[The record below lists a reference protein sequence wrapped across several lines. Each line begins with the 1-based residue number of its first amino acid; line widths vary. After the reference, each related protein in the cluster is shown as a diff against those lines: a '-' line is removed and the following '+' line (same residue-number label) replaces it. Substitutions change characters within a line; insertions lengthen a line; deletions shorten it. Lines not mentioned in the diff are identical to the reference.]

1 MLTRTIVTLILGPL
15 VLAILFWAPP
25 LPFFLFILL
34 VAELTFAEYLQLIP
48 GLAAP
53 RRNWLMGLA
62 AAIVAGCSFGPG
74 FLAPL
79 RMLFILIVIFLA
91 LVIHSVATVSD
102 SHQALNVAAAALFG
116 LIYIPFFLALL
127 VPVRFGYEFRL
138 FTDTAG
144 SSGRNSI
151 LFLLLVTWAGD
162 IGAYL
167 VGRSLG
173 RLKLAPSISPGKTV
187 EGAIAGFVCSFC
199 VGFVYYFLDRSI
211 LWLIFAALFNIIGQF
226 GDLFESM
233 LKRGAGVKDSSQWL
247 PGHGGFLDR
256 LDSLLVCCPVLFL
269 LQVMRGT

>member
-15 VLAILFWAPP
+15 VLALLFWAPP
-25 LPFFLFILL
+25 LLFILFIL
-34 VAELTFAEYLQLIP
+34 VVAELTFVEYLNLIP
-48 GLAAP
+48 GLAA
-53 RRNWLMGLA
+53 RQRNLMMGLA

-91 LVIHSVATVSD
+91 LVFQSVVTVTD
-102 SHQALNVAAAALFG
+102 NNQALNVVASSFFG

-127 VPVRFGYEFRL
+127 VPIRFGYEFRL
-138 FTDTAG
+138 LTDTAG
-144 SSGRNSI
+144 PGRHSI

-167 VGRSLG
+167 VGRFLG
-173 RLKLAPSISPGKTV
+173 RQKLAPSISPGKTV
-187 EGAIAGFVCSFC
+187 EGAVAGLACSLC
-199 VGFVYYFLDRSI
+199 VGFVYYSVKGSI
-211 LWLIFAALFNIIGQF
+211 QWLIFAVLFNIIGQF

-233 LKRGAGVKDSSQWL
+233 LKRGAGVKDSSQRL
-247 PGHGGFLDR
+247 PGHGGLLDR

-269 LQVMRGT
+269 LEVMRGG